1 MESIK
6 VYIVHNKAFSYCLS
20 QPPVLFLTPIKEVV
34 EEDVV
39 RVLVGNKMDLL
50 DLPSPPVD
58 GAESDGNK
66 VSNRRSRQVPTA
78 TGLQLS
84 EVYISFLL
92 HRVQILLDQE
102 LGREQGRKL
111 IEH

>member
-1 MESIK
+1 M
-6 VYIVHNKAFSYCLS
+6 
-20 QPPVLFLTPIKEVV
+20 

-50 DLPSPPVD
+50 DLPSN
-58 GAESDGNK
+58 GEESDENK
-66 VSNRRSRQVPTA
+66 VANRRSRQVPTA

-84 EVYISFLL
+84 EVYIFPVALRINPPGS
-92 HRVQILLDQE
+92 RVGLAQ
-102 LGREQGRKL
+102 GREL